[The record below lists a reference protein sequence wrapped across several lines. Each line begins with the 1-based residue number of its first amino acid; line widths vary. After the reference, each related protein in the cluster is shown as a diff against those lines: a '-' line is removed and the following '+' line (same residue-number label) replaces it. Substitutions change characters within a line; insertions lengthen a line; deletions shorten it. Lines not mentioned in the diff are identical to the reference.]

1 MLKVA
6 NAVLIAASRLPVSQR
21 RCLAQ
26 GSVSLSMDFEEAP
39 HNSVRMRECRYAQN
53 NNKAGD
59 HQSTPKCSR

>member
-53 NNKAGD
+53 NN
-59 HQSTPKCSR
+59 